1 MSNMVLKSLKVL
13 FIEDEDLIRN
23 KIVSSLEYIVDEVI
37 AASNGLE
44 ALEKLQHFTP
54 DLIITDLE
62 MPKMNG
68 ADFIHEVRKRDK
80 NICIIVVTA
89 YTSEKYLLQLIDM
102 HIEKYILKPIT
113 LENLIGALEDCQKS
127 FSKTTNIKRALPDGY
142 TYDWNQKIL
151 LHKNDMISLTKK
163 EILFLEL
170 LFKNIDSITSFDELQ
185 EVVWQDS
192 VMTDN
197 ALRSL
202 IRNLRKKLPKDFIVN
217 LSGIGYKVA

>member
-1 MSNMVLKSLKVL
+1 MSNKYLKSLKVL

-23 KIVSSLEYIVDEVI
+23 KIVSSLEYIVAEVI
-37 AASNGLE
+37 SASNGVE
-44 ALEKLQHFTP
+44 ALEKLENFTP

-62 MPKMNG
+62 MPQMNG

-80 NICIIVVTA
+80 NTCIIVVTA
-89 YTSEKYLLQLIDM
+89 YTSEKYLLQLSDM

-113 LENLIGALEDCQKS
+113 LEKLISALEDCQKR
-127 FSKTTNIKRALPDGY
+127 FSNANNLKRTLPDDY

-151 LHKNDMISLTKK
+151 LHKDEMITLTKK

-170 LFKNIDSITSFDELQ
+170 LFKNIDSVTSFEELQ

>member
-1 MSNMVLKSLKVL
+1 MSNKLLKSLKVL

-23 KIVSSLEYIVDEVI
+23 KIVSSLEYIVSEVVS
-37 AASNGLE
+37 ASNGIE
-44 ALEKLQHFTP
+44 ALEKLQSFTP

-68 ADFIHEVRKRDK
+68 ADFIHEVRKKDK
-80 NICIIVVTA
+80 DTCIVVVTA

-113 LENLIGALEDCQKS
+113 LEKLISALEDCQKS
-127 FSKTTNIKRALPDGY
+127 FSNISNLKRTLPDDY

-151 LHKNDMISLTKK
+151 LHKDEMITLTKK

-170 LFKNIDSITSFDELQ
+170 LFKNINSVTPFDELQ

-197 ALRSL
+197 ALRSM

>member
-1 MSNMVLKSLKVL
+1 MKSLKVL

-23 KIVSSLEYIVDEVI
+23 KIVSSLEYIVGEVI
-37 AASNGLE
+37 AASNGIE

-68 ADFIHEVRKRDK
+68 ADFIHEVRKEDK
-80 NICIIVVTA
+80 DTCIIVVTA

-113 LENLIGALEDCQKS
+113 LEKLISALEDCQKR
-127 FSKTTNIKRALPDGY
+127 FSNSPNLKRTLPDDY

-151 LHKNDMISLTKK
+151 LHKDEMITLTKK

-170 LFKNIDSITSFDELQ
+170 LFKNIDSVTSFEELQ
-185 EVVWQDS
+185 EVVWQDI

-217 LSGIGYKVA
+217 LSGVGYKVA

>member
-1 MSNMVLKSLKVL
+1 MSNKILKNLKVL
-13 FIEDEDLIRN
+13 FVEDEELIRN
-23 KIVSSLEYIVDEVI
+23 KIVSSLEYIIGEVI
-37 AASNGLE
+37 SASNGLE

-113 LENLIGALEDCQKS
+113 LEKLICALEDCQKS
-127 FSKTTNIKRALPDGY
+127 FPKTTNVKRTLPDGY
-142 TYDWNQKIL
+142 KYDWNQKIL
-151 LHKNDMISLTKK
+151 LHKNEMITLTKK

-170 LFKNIDSITSFDELQ
+170 LFKNIDTITSFDELQ

-202 IRNLRKKLPKDFIVN
+202 IRNLRKKLPKDFIIN